1 MPIGPC
7 DDTRLYSREAGSTH
21 EKKYDHDMTDG
32 LPDNATP
39 ITKPK
44 PVAPTSLRGRLVAGI
59 LLIIPLA
66 VTAILIR
73 YVYSVALMFGTSVV
87 NWIQWTITWIKTGQT
102 EIKPFIDPN
111 QPNWYYKVMAVA
123 LTICLLYMLGW
134 LGTNVVGRR
143 MIDAVEA
150 LLEKIPLVDTIYGA
164 MKRMVHALGGIG
176 KDAKDQRVVLVEF
189 PHEHMKAIAFM
200 TNTLT
205 DLNSGTK
212 LATVYVPTTPNPTSG
227 YMEIVPVDRITLTDW
242 TMEEALSMILS
253 GGATAPPN
261 VRLVQQTDDVSPKR
275 DA

>member
-1 MPIGPC
+1 MSRIAPDMDSGP
-7 DDTRLYSREAGSTH
+7 LEN
-21 EKKYDHDMTDG
+21 
-32 LPDNATP
+32 LPPVA
-39 ITKPK
+39 KPK

-73 YVYSVALMFGTSVV
+73 YVYSAALMFGTSVV
-87 NWIQWTITWIKTGQT
+87 NWIQWGITWVKTGQGDVR
-102 EIKPFIDPN
+102 PFIDPD

-143 MIDAVEA
+143 VIEAVEA

-176 KDAKDQRVVLVEF
+176 KEEKDQRVVLVDF

-205 DLNSGTK
+205 DLNSGQK
-212 LATVYVPTTPNPTSG
+212 MATVYVPTTPNPTSG

-253 GGATAPPN
+253 GGATAPPS
-261 VRLVQQTDDVSPKR
+261 VRLVQPPHLKPRGSNG
-275 DA
+275 